1 MTGGAKVAEPVV
13 AEVFVSFVS
22 VYGRAMAVELRSDDP
37 ATFLSQARETLARGG
52 ALRLVVDG
60 TEMTV
65 EGDLAEGIVTLVEDA
80 GSGRILDVT
89 LLPEEITT
97 GQAADLLGVSRP
109 TVVKLAD
116 DGHLPCM
123 RIGTHRRL
131 KTKDVLSFRDQAKQ
145 GRREAFA
152 ELVALSDELGL
163 YDE

>member
-1 MTGGAKVAEPVV
+1 
-13 AEVFVSFVS
+13 
-22 VYGRAMAVELRSDDP
+22 MAVKLRSEDP

-65 EGDLAEGIVTLVEDA
+65 DGDLADGIVTLVEDA

-109 TVVKLAD
+109 TVVKLTD
-116 DGHLPCM
+116 DGRLPCV
-123 RIGTHRRL
+123 RVGTHRRL
-131 KTKDVLSFRDQAKQ
+131 KTQDVLAFRGEATH
-145 GRREAFA
+145 GRREALA
-152 ELVALSDELGL
+152 ELVAISDELGL